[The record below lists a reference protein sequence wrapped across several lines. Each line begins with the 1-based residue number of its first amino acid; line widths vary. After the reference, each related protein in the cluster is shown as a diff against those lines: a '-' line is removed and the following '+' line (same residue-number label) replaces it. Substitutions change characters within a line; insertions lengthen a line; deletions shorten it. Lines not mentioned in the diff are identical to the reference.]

1 MTHRSRS
8 NIRRAKGITP
18 DTVRALLNLRHA
30 GTDVAYLPLER
41 MRLADQ
47 VKGSAPINP
56 GDVPACMR
64 DDCISDATLAEE
76 PVIRGKQ
83 GFVIIDECAAFAP
96 TAPLDPAD
104 VPACMRPDCD
114 GSFGQPVIIGFD
126 FASGPDQTV
135 VAEFRGR
142 GGGKTLTMAAVAVV
156 REQIA
161 AELEINGL
169 QSLALNVQSVSF
181 PSVPQPQPPQGCA
194 DEARSAL
201 LAPEPTAPTVDK
213 RQRAKSQRL
222 SDNEIARADRLDR
235 IREAA
240 GKLAL
245 RNRPAPRPLPGH
257 RNQRRDLAAATD
269 PIAQR
274 REAIE
279 RAIRFL
285 KSKAI
290 LVDILD
296 RSAMIRRYRVSGKRD
311 TMLAEE
317 VIEYARQLGLED
329 QG

>member
-1 MTHRSRS
+1 MTHRSQS

-47 VKGSAPINP
+47 VKSSAPIDP
-56 GDVPACMR
+56 ADVPACLR
-64 DDCISDATLAEE
+64 DDCISDAPVAQE

-83 GFVIIDECAAFAP
+83 GFIIVDECATFTS

-114 GSFGQPVIIGFD
+114 GSFGQPVVIAFGTIT
-126 FASGPDQTV
+126 PDQTV
-135 VAEFRGR
+135 VAEYRGR
-142 GGGKTLTMAAVAVV
+142 GGGKTLTM
-156 REQIA
+156 E
-161 AELEINGL
+161 
-169 QSLALNVQSVSF
+169 SLALNVQLVSF
-181 PSVPQPQPPQGCA
+181 PSVPQPQPPRGCA

-213 RQRAKSQRL
+213 RQRAKSQHL
-222 SDNEIARADRLDR
+222 SDSEITRTDRLDR

-240 GKLAL
+240 GRLAL
-245 RNRPAPRPLPGH
+245 RNRPAPRPLPGQ
-257 RNQRRDLAAATD
+257 RNQRRDLVATAD

-296 RSAMIRRYRVSGKRD
+296 RSAMIRRYRVTGKRD